1 MQETLQNT
9 ETELETNPFVRAH
22 YSFEGWSL
30 SAGGS
35 KAYNDGGMIV
45 PAADVDL
52 YAVWKEDPKYTL
64 TFWNGEAV
72 YMSVTD
78 YAGETIEGLTDP
90 ESCEQYSFVG
100 WSTMQYSADNTAEPE
115 VSTPTTVPALN
126 VNYYAVYTKTDDAG
140 TGLTNQ
146 YKKIISKAELTDANY
161 LVVADTSKLL
171 AMSTDSKNTYY
182 LGSVEVTANDEV
194 ITTDNSK
201 IIWQIDENA
210 GTITLNNS
218 AAGYLY
224 IEQSVKNGK
233 TYYNIKLGTNTTENK
248 FSCEVNEG
256 VWVFSSAT
264 YSDRQLEF
272 YTKKAYWSCYNGQ
285 DAPIYLYKQQEGIVQ
300 KTYYSTTLD
309 CSISPATALE
319 TEEVRIKARKMLING
334 QMYIVLDDRVYDV
347 TGQRVR

>member
-1 MQETLQNT
+1 MI
-9 ETELETNPFVRAH
+9 TNSNSGTNGREDDFLLVVKTSSGTSDVHTIYYTTAPDCTPVIVPEYTVTFMNGDEMHDEIIGQAGEGIFVYDPIPACEA
-22 YSFEGWSL
+22 YTFYGWSE
-30 SAGGS
+30 
-35 KAYNDGGMIV
+35 N
-45 PAADVDL
+45 
-52 YAVWKEDPKYTL
+52 
-64 TFWNGEAV
+64 
-72 YMSVTD
+72 
-78 YAGETIEGLTDP
+78 
-90 ESCEQYSFVG
+90 
-100 WSTMQYSADNTAEPE
+100 QYSADNIAKPA
-115 VSTPTTVPALN
+115 VFVPTVIPNEDKT
-126 VNYYAVYTKTDDAG
+126 YYAVYTKTADAG
-140 TGLTNQ
+140 MGLTNQ
-146 YKKIISKAELTDANY
+146 YKKITREDELTDANY

-194 ITTDNSK
+194 ITTENSK

-224 IEQSVKNGK
+224 IEQSISDTK
-233 TYYNIKLGTNTTENK
+233 TYYNIKLGNNTETNRFAYTV
-248 FSCEVNEG
+248 SEG

-264 YSDRQLEF
+264 YGDRQLEF
-272 YTKKAYWSCYNGQ
+272 YTKKAYWSYYNGQ
-285 DAPIYLYKQQEGIVQ
+285 DAPIYLYKQQEGIIQ

-334 QMYIVLDDRVYDV
+334 HLYIVTGDRVYDV